1 MKHNKRKNT
10 EVFINECI
18 EVRGYKYDY
27 SLVSYKNNKQKVKI
41 ICKDHGIFE
50 QTPNNHLSKLQDCP
64 KCSDMYFDIKSND
77 EILSDFKKRH
87 VDKYDYSKVNYK
99 GNKEKVEIICREH
112 GSFFQTPNNHLR
124 GQECSSC
131 KKIDTEKFINRSNI
145 KHKEKYNYD
154 KTRYINMSTKVKIIC
169 DKHGEFEQIPHSH
182 LYGIGCPNCK
192 ISKGENEVKL
202 YLDEMNMKYITQHSF
217 DNCKLKKKLRFD
229 FYLPELNT
237 CIEFDGRQHFESIK
251 YYGGDKGLEIRT
263 KRDEIKSEFCKI
275 SKINLVRIKFDD
287 DIKNKIYECL
297 S

>member
-1 MKHNKRKNT
+1 
-10 EVFINECI
+10 
-18 EVRGYKYDY
+18 
-27 SLVSYKNNKQKVKI
+27 
-41 ICKDHGIFE
+41 
-50 QTPNNHLSKLQDCP
+50 
-64 KCSDMYFDIKSND
+64 
-77 EILSDFKKRH
+77 
-87 VDKYDYSKVNYK
+87 
-99 GNKEKVEIICREH
+99 
-112 GSFFQTPNNHLR
+112 
-124 GQECSSC
+124 
-131 KKIDTEKFINRSNI
+131 
-145 KHKEKYNYD
+145 
-154 KTRYINMSTKVKIIC
+154 MSTKVKIIC